1 MRIRFQ
7 TFLLLAFL
15 LFFAKGY
22 GQTVSSGQQTI
33 TITKG
38 SSVFLR
44 ANSAGA
50 STYLWFKDGV
60 LINNQNKQ
68 TLITATAGVYKVA
81 SVNNLGCTSD
91 ISEEILVVVKDLIYA
106 DVAITKR
113 SVSKKVFSGEV
124 FDYYLNVR
132 NNGVNDASGI
142 LVKDVLPANLTY
154 VGLSVPTN
162 GKANF
167 DPSTKTINW
176 NMEALPNGAFAE
188 LIVKVTAKQIGL
200 VSNTASVSANE
211 FDPNLLNNIST
222 DQKEVSGLRIP
233 NVFTPNGDGKNET
246 FYLENLTSFDFNDI
260 TIINRWGST
269 VYQSKDYKNDWAAP
283 GLSDGTY
290 FYVVKVKNGSGDWLE
305 YKGYVTIIR

>member
-50 STYLWFKDGV
+50 STYIWFKDGV

-132 NNGVNDASGI
+132 NNGVNDASGV

-188 LIVKVTAKQIGL
+188 LIVKVTANQIGL

-283 GLSDGTY
+283 GY
-290 FYVVKVKNGSGDWLE
+290 FF
-305 YKGYVTIIR
+305 